1 MRVVVRAAD
10 FAVVIDVGRGPLA
23 PLHGEARAEE
33 QAVPAR
39 LGAVGGEGAAAAI
52 GKVGLDGVAVLSVLV
67 LPRRAKFR
75 FQDDTAKMKFVRR
88 FRFNRGAELTH
99 LDPPDCSQ
107 NPAASESRNSR
118 AITGFFALSS

>member
-52 GKVGLDGVAVLSVLV
+52 GKVGLDGVAVLSVLSQYV
-67 LPRRAKFR
+67 RIRILSAVRQYRTMHHILP
-75 FQDDTAKMKFVRR
+75 
-88 FRFNRGAELTH
+88 L
-99 LDPPDCSQ
+99 
-107 NPAASESRNSR
+107 
-118 AITGFFALSS
+118 